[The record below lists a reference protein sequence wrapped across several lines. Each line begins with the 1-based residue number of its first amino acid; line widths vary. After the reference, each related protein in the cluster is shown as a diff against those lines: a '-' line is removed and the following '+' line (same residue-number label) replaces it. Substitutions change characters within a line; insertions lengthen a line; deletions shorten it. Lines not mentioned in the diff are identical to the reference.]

1 MIRRL
6 VAAAF
11 VLAACALALVLTG
24 ATEDPRGTSYRV
36 VFDNVFGLTEGGDLK
51 IGGVKAGETTG
62 FELTDDEPHKVAV
75 EILLTEPGLTGLRED
90 ARCAVRQQ
98 SLIGEYYVDCQPG
111 TGELLPEG
119 GTVPVEQTSSTIP
132 IDLVSNV
139 MRLPY
144 RERFRL
150 IINEL
155 GVGLA
160 GRPDDLSEVIRRA
173 HPGLRETSRT
183 LEILAD
189 QNREIEQFIAS
200 SDAVARRVEP
210 RRRDLSRWADEAS
223 RTATVQA
230 SRADSLEQQWA
241 RLPVFL
247 AELQPTLA
255 QLDATARRQIP
266 TLEQLGDT
274 APELDRFLEAAEP
287 FADAGKRSN
296 AELAADRA
304 RGPARARREQ
314 GGGPQAARPGS
325 GRAEAG
331 SAAAPAPRV
340 DRRPPPLDRERPE
353 CGGAGPAR
361 ARQDRLARRARNDGH
376 GGVLELR
383 LRPGPGDQL
392 LRRGRPPPADR
403 PAARYPLLAPLGRSD
418 RGRPGALR
426 LVPRPLPAG
435 PRERQGRD
443 RALRFRQGRQGPDR
457 GPRAQGGGRVAQGPS
472 AARAGPSGFGGAV
485 SAGAAADAPAAS
497 EEPGAPAEKGKLD
510 LPLLDRVLDT
520 VRGSREQDDGA
531 GADKGGNGG
540 LDPLLDFLLS
550 P

>member
-6 VAAAF
+6 VAA
-11 VLAACALALVLTG
+11 VLVIGACTLALVLTG

-62 FELTDDEPHKVAV
+62 FELTDDEPYKVAV
-75 EILLTEPGLTGLRED
+75 DILLTEAGLTGLRED

-111 TGELLPEG
+111 TGDLLPEG

-173 HPGLRETSRT
+173 HPGLRETGQT

-255 QLDATARRQIP
+255 QLDDTAQRQIP

-296 AELAADRA
+296 AELTRTALEGLRALDESKEEVSKLRDLAPDAPKLALPLRQLLESIDDRRRSTENDPNVEALAPPAPDKTAWREGRGMTGMEAFWNYVYGQALATNSFDEIGHLLRIVLLRDTRCSPHSAAPTEDDLA
-304 RGPARARREQ
+304 RCGSFLGPYQ
-314 GGGPQAARPGS
+314 PGLENAKGEI
-325 GRAEAG
+325 GRFDFGDVDKDPTEDPEPKAEAA
-331 SAAAPAPRV
+331 SRK
-340 DRRPPPLDRERPE
+340 DR
-353 CGGAGPAR
+353 
-361 ARQDRLARRARNDGH
+361 
-376 GGVLELR
+376 
-383 LRPGPGDQL
+383 
-392 LRRGRPPPADR
+392 
-403 PAARYPLLAPLGRSD
+403 S
-418 RGRPGALR
+418 
-426 LVPRPLPAG
+426 G
-435 PRERQGRD
+435 PRE
-443 RALRFRQGRQGPDR
+443 
-457 GPRAQGGGRVAQGPS
+457 
-472 AARAGPSGFGGAV
+472 PSGFGGAV

-497 EEPGAPAEKGKLD
+497 DESKAPADGGKVD
-510 LPLLDRVLDT
+510 LPLLDRVLET
-520 VRGSREQDDGA
+520 VRGSREQDDGGG
-531 GADKGGNGG
+531 GAEGGKGA